1 MCLLIASKNMFG
13 AAKRNWRDVMDW
25 SWFPEY
31 APLLPKAI
39 FVTLQLTVLAMGF
52 GLVLAIPLGLVQVT
66 GPRWL
71 ALAAREY
78 CTFMRGTPLLIQ
90 LYILYYGLGSVLAG
104 YPELRQSW
112 FWFILKEGY
121 YYAVLA
127 FVLNEAGY
135 LGEILRG
142 ALLSVP
148 KGELEA
154 ARACGMSPFLVLRRV
169 WLPRALRNALP
180 ALGGETILTLKA
192 TPLAALVTVADVFSV
207 ADKVR
212 QETYIIYPPLIMVM
226 VIYMAMTFVVAQ
238 VFKYLEMQVPQR
250 R

>member
-1 MCLLIASKNMFG
+1 
-13 AAKRNWRDVMDW
+13 MDW
-25 SWFPEY
+25 SWLPTY
-31 APLLPKAI
+31 LPLLPNAI
-39 FVTLQLTVLAMGF
+39 FITLQLVVFTMFF
-52 GLVLAIPLGLVQVT
+52 GLLLAIPLGLAQVT
-66 GPRWL
+66 GPKWL
-71 ALAAREY
+71 AVAAREY

-90 LYILYYGLGSVLAG
+90 LYILYYGLGSVFSS
-104 YPELRQSW
+104 YPELRQGW
-112 FWFILKEGY
+112 YWFILKEGY
-121 YYAVLA
+121 YYAILA

-142 ALLSVP
+142 AFLSVP

-154 ARACGMSPFLVLRRV
+154 GRACGMSPFQVLHRI
-169 WLPRALRNALP
+169 WLPRALRIALP

-207 ADKVR
+207 ADRVR

-226 VIYMAMTFVVAQ
+226 VVYMAMTFIITRI
-238 VFKYLEMQVPQR
+238 FKYYEMQVPVR

>member
-1 MCLLIASKNMFG
+1 
-13 AAKRNWRDVMDW
+13 MDW
-25 SWFPEY
+25 SWLPKY
-31 APLLPKAI
+31 MHLLPQGI
-39 FVTLQLTVLAMGF
+39 FITLQLVVFSMVF
-52 GLVLAIPLGLVQVT
+52 GLMMAIPLGLVQVT
-66 GPRWL
+66 GPKWL
-71 ALAAREY
+71 AKIARGY

-90 LYILYYGLGSVLAG
+90 LYLFYYGLGSIFAS
-104 YPELRQSW
+104 YPELRQSF
-112 FWFILKEGY
+112 FWPVLKEGY
-121 YYAVLA
+121 YYAIVA
-127 FVLNEAGY
+127 FALNEAGY
-135 LGEILRG
+135 AGEILRG

-154 ARACGMSPFLVLRRV
+154 ARAIGMTPFQVLRHV

-192 TPLAALVTVADVFSV
+192 TPLAALVTVTDIFSV

-226 VIYMAMTFVVAQ
+226 VVYMVLTFIITRI
-238 VFKYLEMQVPQR
+238 FNHFEMQVPVR